1 MQKITPCLWFDGK
14 AQEAARFYTSVFK
27 NSKMGAITRYGD
39 TVPGKKGS
47 GIGNE
52 NRNGH
57 GNGYGH
63 GDGIAVL
70 IDAGTVAALAL
81 SGTPARE
88 GFVQVDNQLAQGLE
102 VPGMGSAQRLR

>member
-27 NSKMGAITRYGD
+27 NSKMGASPRYGD

-63 GDGIAVL
+63 GDGIAVPDRCRHGGCSSL
-70 IDAGTVAALAL
+70 ERDAN
-81 SGTPARE
+81 AR
-88 GFVQVDNQLAQGLE
+88 GLR
-102 VPGMGSAQRLR
+102 PGRQSARPGS